1 MKQLIF
7 ALLIFVLCQKSNA
20 QTNELDLIQ
29 KQLSTQQ
36 DSLKYI
42 DMLNRMSILIY
53 EKDIDS
59 TFFYAKL
66 ARERAEHLGY
76 SKGKADALNNLGIFF
91 YLKGNLNLALKYFDD
106 ATKKYRQ
113 LNDKSNIV
121 QSYMNLAMVYNA
133 HDNKERSFA
142 WFDSAFKLGKTL
154 RQDSIMSLVICNYI
168 LFFPNHFNAQTKRTL
183 LQKARAISTRY
194 QDERMLIALDQLT
207 ANEMIGN
214 GQQKEGLLLLDHAID
229 KAVKEKLFYVSVD
242 IIISMGNHLLTIDQ
256 EKATI
261 YFKRALAMAEETGS
275 LIYSQLLA
283 EKLFNYYDKAGDSK
297 NALIYSRKLLILT
310 MERNDV
316 NRKSGIDY
324 LDYALKEREVN
335 TLKTTTTYQAVLLF
349 LALSILILGGIT
361 IFIIRKNNK
370 KLKGLNHEVIKQND
384 YLNGTLEALQMSQAD
399 NKKLMKIVAHDL
411 RNPISAMTS
420 AAKLMLINV
429 ATAED
434 EKILSLIVTAGKN
447 SLQMLNDL
455 LQEQFTVIYI
465 NKEPVQIQ
473 DILQHC
479 IAILNDKA
487 KAKNVNIINLAEPIV
502 LPVSREKIWRVLSN
516 IITNAIKFSSSDS
529 NIEIRTAETLK
540 TFQIYVVDEGIGIP
554 EESSEQI
561 FDMFTIAKRKGTAG
575 EDSFG
580 LGLAI
585 CKQIIEA
592 HGGKISFKNNPVKGT
607 TFIIELP
614 KT

>member
-1 MKQLIF
+1 MRQ
-7 ALLIFVLCQKSNA
+7 LIFVLLLLVFCQKSNA
-20 QTNELDLIQ
+20 QTDELDLIQ
-29 KQLSTQQ
+29 KNLSKQQ

-42 DMLNRMSILIY
+42 DMLNRISLLIY

-59 TFFYAKL
+59 TFIYAKL
-66 ARERAEHLGY
+66 ARERAEHLDY

-106 ATKKYRQ
+106 ATKRYRQ
-113 LNDKSNIV
+113 IEDTPNIV

-133 HDNKERSFA
+133 QDNRERSFA
-142 WFDSAFKLGKTL
+142 WFNSAFKLGKTL
-154 RQDSIMSLVICNYI
+154 RQDSIMSLVIYNYVV
-168 LFFPNHFNAQTKRTL
+168 FFPDHFNTQTKRTL
-183 LQKARAISTRY
+183 VQKARAISTRY
-194 QDERMLIALDQLT
+194 QDERMLITLDQLT
-207 ANEMIGN
+207 ANEMIRDGR
-214 GQQKEGLLLLDHAID
+214 QKEGLLLLDQAID
-229 KAVKEKLFYVSVD
+229 KAVKAKLFYVSND

-256 EKATI
+256 KKAII
-261 YFKRALAMAEETGS
+261 YFKRALAMAEENKS
-275 LIYSQLLA
+275 LIISQYLS
-283 EKLFNYYDKAGDSK
+283 EKIFNYYDAAGDSK
-297 NALIYSRKLLILT
+297 NALIYSRKLLKLT
-310 MERNDV
+310 MERNDI
-316 NRKSGIDY
+316 NRTSGIDY
-324 LDYALKEREVN
+324 LDYALKESEVN
-335 TLKTTTTYQAVLLF
+335 TLKTTTTYQAILLF
-349 LALSILILGGIT
+349 LALSILILGGIA
-361 IFIIRKNNK
+361 ILVIRKNNN
-370 KLKGLNHEVIKQND
+370 KLKGLNNDIIKQND
-384 YLNGTLEALQMSQAD
+384 YLNGTLETLQMSQAD

-420 AAKLMLINV
+420 AAKLMLTDV
-429 ATAED
+429 ATEED
-434 EKILSLIVTAGKN
+434 EKLLSLIVTAGKN

-455 LQEQFTVIYI
+455 LQEQFKVIYT
-465 NKEPVQIQ
+465 NKEPVQIN

-502 LPVSREKIWRVLSN
+502 LPVNKEKIWRVLSN
-516 IITNAIKFSSSDS
+516 IITNAIKFSSPNST
-529 NIEIRTAETLK
+529 IEIRTAEKSK
-540 TFQIYVVDEGIGIP
+540 TFLIYIVDEGIGIP
-554 EESSEQI
+554 EESSGQI

-592 HGGKISFKNNPVKGT
+592 HGGGISFKNNPVRGA